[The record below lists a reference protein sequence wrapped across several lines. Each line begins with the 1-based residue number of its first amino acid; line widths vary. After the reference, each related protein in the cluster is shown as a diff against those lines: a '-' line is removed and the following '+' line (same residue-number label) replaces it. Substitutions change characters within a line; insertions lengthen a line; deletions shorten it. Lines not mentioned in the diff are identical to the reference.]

1 MDELNED
8 QLASI
13 YLIALCRP
21 DHVYIVPESNKLY
34 MLNANQDDLIVI
46 EIEDMATM
54 TDEELNVALQKAL
67 RK

>member
-1 MDELNED
+1 MGLNED

-34 MLNANQDDLIVI
+34 MLNADQSDLIVI
-46 EIEDMATM
+46 EIPGMNDM
-54 TDEELNVALQKAL
+54 TDEELNVALQSHLK
-67 RK
+67 K